1 MYIQY
6 ITMQEQLYINY
17 VIFAIMYATSIF
29 FSYKENTQSIAIL
42 SLFVVNTSFLLYMSK
57 DIFYHMTSKGVSTS
71 ILQYVII
78 FSILG
83 SLLINSC
90 ALFLENLSLMTIR
103 SKNRE
108 SGGNNLDMTTKNAL
122 LFDDFRKSQMIFV
135 VVLGM
140 MIAAFLYYFEHVSFD
155 LIRIANF
162 GGNWYNLISVVILL
176 GSGYLVSLSSA
187 TLANSREFS
196 KVRLQ

>member
-1 MYIQY
+1 
-6 ITMQEQLYINY
+6 MQEQLYINY

-57 DIFYHMTSKGVSTS
+57 DIFYHMTSKGLSTS
-71 ILQYVII
+71 ILQYIII

-135 VVLGM
+135 VVLGII
-140 MIAAFLYYFEHVSFD
+140 IASFLYYYENISFD
-155 LIRIANF
+155 LIRIVNF
-162 GGNWYNLISVVILL
+162 GGNWYNLISALILL

>member
-1 MYIQY
+1 
-6 ITMQEQLYINY
+6 MQEQLYINY

-140 MIAAFLYYFEHVSFD
+140 MIAAFLYYFEYVSFD

>member
-1 MYIQY
+1 
-6 ITMQEQLYINY
+6 MQEQLYINY

-57 DIFYHMTSKGVSTS
+57 DIFYHMTSKGLSTS
-71 ILQYVII
+71 ILQYIII

-135 VVLGM
+135 VVLGII
-140 MIAAFLYYFEHVSFD
+140 IASFLYYYENISFD

-162 GGNWYNLISVVILL
+162 GGNWYNLISALILL

-196 KVRLQ
+196 KVRLK

>member
-1 MYIQY
+1 
-6 ITMQEQLYINY
+6 MQEQLYINY
-17 VIFAIMYATSIF
+17 IIFAIMYATSIF
-29 FSYKENTQSIAIL
+29 FSYQENTQSIAIL

-57 DIFYHMTSKGVSTS
+57 DIFYHMMTKGVSTS
-71 ILQYVII
+71 ILQYVIV
-78 FSILG
+78 FAILG
-83 SLLINSC
+83 SIFVNSC

-122 LFDDFRKSQMIFV
+122 LFDDFRTSQKIFAIL
-135 VVLGM
+135 LG
-140 MIAAFLYYFEHVSFD
+140 IILGSFLYFYEHLSFD
-155 LIRIANF
+155 LIRIINF
-162 GGNWYNLISVVILL
+162 GGNWYNMISIIILL
-176 GSGYLVSLSSA
+176 GSGYLLSLSSA